1 VLRELRV
8 RRVDPM
14 WAPFPNAKVEVQAH
28 PDEDCRGHLL
38 VGTAL
43 AIIVEAVVLCGVV
56 GLYELFKAW
65 AS

>member
-1 VLRELRV
+1 
-8 RRVDPM
+8 M